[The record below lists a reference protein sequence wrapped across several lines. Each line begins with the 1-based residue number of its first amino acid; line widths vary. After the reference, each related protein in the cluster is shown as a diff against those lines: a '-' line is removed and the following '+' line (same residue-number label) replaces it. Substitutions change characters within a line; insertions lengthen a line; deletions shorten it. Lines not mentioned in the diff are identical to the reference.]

1 MFLLHAEIK
10 RKSLEPNPL
19 VEHCCRNSTLT
30 PRHFNTSTLTPPAR
44 GPATLT
50 LCQKYYFNGGR
61 HFNAYLQNSY
71 FNGAAL

>member
-1 MFLLHAEIK
+1 MKTMSKNVQFFSFWREVLAGTVCVLWVV
-10 RKSLEPNPL
+10 S
-19 VEHCCRNSTLT
+19 
-30 PRHFNTSTLTPPAR
+30 
-44 GPATLT
+44 LT